1 MPDNAAIGEQPPPAR
16 SLLPGGPADNQRT
29 LGVTKGADAIIP
41 SPSESVGPR
50 DQELMVR
57 TWPVMAGNAA
67 LQSARLWPALIIGLL
82 LLAAW
87 QLVTVTSTVSDYLL
101 PSPVEVA
108 RAFWRGVESGLF
120 WRYSRTTLQES
131 MIGFALGALVALPLG
146 YGIARSRLM
155 ATAVQPYLA
164 ASQALPA
171 VALAPILTLWFGY
184 GLKPIALLCA
194 LIVFFPMVIN
204 TAVGIRTVDREVIA
218 AARVDGAGFWPL
230 VRYIEAPLAMP
241 VILAGMRTSLTLSIT
256 GAIVGEFVLGDRG
269 LGGLLEIARGN
280 FDTPLVFATIAM
292 LMLLAMTLYYCAWG
306 LERYVIRKLG
316 LG

>member
-1 MPDNAAIGEQPPPAR
+1 MPDNAAIGKRPPASR
-16 SLLPGGPADNQRT
+16 GSLLSRAAAGQRRPGA
-29 LGVTKGADAIIP
+29 TKDSDAIIP
-41 SPSESVGPR
+41 PPSPPAHPHE
-50 DQELMVR
+50 QELVAR
-57 TWPVMAGNAA
+57 YWPAMAGNAA
-67 LQSARLWPALIIGLL
+67 RSSVRLWPALVIGAL
-82 LLAAW
+82 LLAGW
-87 QLVTVTSTVSDYLL
+87 QLLTVTGSVSDYLL

-108 RAFWRGVESGLF
+108 RAFWRGIESGLF

-146 YGIARSRLM
+146 YGIARSRLL
-155 ATAVQPYLA
+155 ATALQPYLA

-204 TAVGIRTVDREVIA
+204 TAVGIRTVDREVVA

-241 VILAGMRTSLTLSIT
+241 IILAGMRTSLTLSIT

-280 FDTPLVFATIAM
+280 FDTPLVFATL
-292 LMLLAMTLYYCAWG
+292 LMLVMLAAAMYGIARLV
-306 LERYVIRKLG
+306 ERWLSYVEE
-316 LG
+316 